1 MSDVNPL
8 LSTRTVEGAAGAV
21 ESLLDQGK
29 INKPKTTQT
38 QEAKADKVVQ
48 EEKTEEAKPTKE
60 ATETKTEAQPQSETQ
75 SEEETQKVED
85 QLKASEAE
93 NAEETQVTDLHQVTV
108 NGEKIDVNL
117 DELKAGYQKDAD
129 YRRKTEEL
137 AIEKRQLTS
146 DKDRLTKDYST
157 KLENL
162 NNLTATLN
170 AEASSELDSK
180 ELDKLFDEDP
190 NEAAK
195 IERKIRRRK
204 DTIAQAKR
212 KLNTHQQEQFQNVL
226 REEQMKV
233 RLKHPDF
240 GDPVKGATLQTN
252 LRNYMV
258 ERGFNDKE
266 IAGIYDSRI
275 FDVVLDGMSHRN
287 NMNKSKP
294 NLAKKIVKPTQ
305 VVKPGV
311 KVNQD
316 EKMSQMR
323 LDKINRLKKS
333 GNPRDAV
340 DLLTKYM

>member
-8 LSTRTVEGAAGAV
+8 LSTRTVQGAAGAV

-29 INKPKTTQT
+29 INEPTTKQT
-38 QEAKADKVVQ
+38 QEVKADKVVQ
-48 EEKTEEAKPTKE
+48 EKKTEEAKPTKE
-60 ATETKTEAQPQSETQ
+60 ATETKTEEQPQSETQ
-75 SEEETQKVED
+75 SEETQKVED
-85 QLKASEAE
+85 QVKASEAE

-170 AEASSELDSK
+170 AEVSSELNSK

-204 DTIAQAKR
+204 ETIAQAQR
-212 KLNTHQQEQFQNVL
+212 KLRTQQHEQFQSVL

-258 ERGFNDKE
+258 QRGFNDKE

-287 NMNKSKP
+287 NINRPKP

-311 KVNQD
+311 KVDKD

-340 DLLTKYM
+340 DLLAKYM

>member
-8 LSTRTVEGAAGAV
+8 LTNRSVQGAAKAVEG
-21 ESLLDQGK
+21 LLDQGK
-29 INKPKTTQT
+29 INTEITGEPQKEAAKEEPKKTKDETEET
-38 QEAKADKVVQ
+38 SEVQ
-48 EEKTEEAKPTKE
+48 PEEKKS
-60 ATETKTEAQPQSETQ
+60 EAQPEKEV
-75 SEEETQKVED
+75 EEKQE
-85 QLKASEAE
+85 ASEKE
-93 NAEETQVTDLHQVTV
+93 NAEETQETDLHRIIV
-108 NGEKIDVNL
+108 NGEKIDVDL

-137 AIEKRQLTS
+137 AIERRQLGS

-157 KLENL
+157 KIEDL
-162 NNLTATLN
+162 NNLTMTLN
-170 AEASSELDSK
+170 AEVNSELSSK

-190 NEAAK
+190 TEAAK
-195 IERKIRRRK
+195 LERKIRRRK
-204 DTIAQAKR
+204 DTIAQAQR
-212 KLNTHQQEQFQNVL
+212 KLRSQQQEQFQSVL

-275 FDVVLDGMSHRN
+275 FDVVLDGMNHRTN
-287 NMNKSKP
+287 LNKPKP

-305 VVKPGV
+305 VVRPGV
-311 KVNQD
+311 KVDKD
-316 EKMSQMR
+316 EKMSQVR

-340 DLLTKYM
+340 DLLAKYI

>member
-29 INKPKTTQT
+29 INEPTTKQT
-38 QEAKADKVVQ
+38 QEVKADKVVQ
-48 EEKTEEAKPTKE
+48 EKKTEEAKPTKE
-60 ATETKTEAQPQSETQ
+60 ATETKTEEQPQSKTQ
-75 SEEETQKVED
+75 SEETQKVED
-85 QLKASEAE
+85 QVKASEAE

-204 DTIAQAKR
+204 ETIAQAQR
-212 KLNTHQQEQFQNVL
+212 KLRTQQHEQFQSVL

-258 ERGFNDKE
+258 QRGFNDKE

-287 NMNKSKP
+287 NMNRPKP

-340 DLLTKYM
+340 DLLAKYM

>member
-29 INKPKTTQT
+29 INKPITKQT
-38 QEAKADKVVQ
+38 QEAKADKVDTKK
-48 EEKTEEAKPTKE
+48 EEVKSEKE
-60 ATETKTEAQPQSETQ
+60 TSPKKSEDQPQSETQ
-75 SEEETQKVED
+75 SEETQKVED
-85 QLKASEAE
+85 QVKASEAE

-137 AIEKRQLTS
+137 AIEKRQLIS

-170 AEASSELDSK
+170 AEASSELNSK

-204 DTIAQAKR
+204 ETIAQAQR
-212 KLNTHQQEQFQNVL
+212 KLRTQQQEQFQSVL

-258 ERGFNDKE
+258 QRGFNDKE

-287 NMNKSKP
+287 NMNRPKP

-340 DLLTKYM
+340 DLLAKYM